1 MIISNRLLNLSV
13 QADSSG
19 ISFFGDGGMGVS
31 VSRKYINKCIL
42 ISNMR
47 SKYKLRQQTT
57 WSYRLVNDWLPNEWY
72 SFQDPNV
79 FFYDMS

>member
-19 ISFFGDGGMGVS
+19 ISFFGDGGMGVR

-57 WSYRLVNDWLPNEWY
+57 
-72 SFQDPNV
+72 
-79 FFYDMS
+79 